1 MSSFMKFLNSSIGKK
16 LMMAVTGSFLLIF
29 LVIHLIGNITLFFG
43 AEAFNGYVSALDVV
57 KPLIR
62 VVEVVLLTAFVLH
75 IYSGLRLWFENKK
88 KQGGKFIGKYVINAS
103 NENSSFS
110 SRTTFIT
117 GSIVFIFLVLH
128 LGTFFWRFNV
138 HDPAGLANDHLYFD
152 IVVAFFKIWWYVALY
167 VIAVLLLG
175 FHLNHGFQSA
185 FQTFGWNNNN
195 YFPTVKIIG
204 TIYAVIMAVGFASM
218 PIYFFF
224 FYGGNL

>member
-1 MSSFMKFLNSSIGKK
+1 MGWFLKFFNSSIGKK
-16 LMMAVTGSFLLIF
+16 FFMALTGSFLLIF
-29 LVIHLIGNITLFFG
+29 LIVHLIGNITLFFG
-43 AEAFNGYVSALDVV
+43 PDTFNGYVKILDVI

-62 VVEVVLLTAFVLH
+62 VIEIVLLIAFVLH
-75 IYSGLRLWFENKK
+75 IFNGIRLWWENKRL
-88 KQGGKFIGKYVINAS
+88 QGGSFMSKYKVNAS
-103 NENSSFS
+103 SENSTFS

-138 HDPAGLANDHLYFD
+138 HDPEGLAEIHQYYN
-152 IVVAFFKIWWYVALY
+152 IVIGFFQIWWYVILY

-185 FQTFGWNNNN
+185 FQTFGWNNKK
-195 YFPTVKIIG
+195 YFPMVKIIG
-204 TIYAVIMAVGFASM
+204 TIYAIIMTVGFVSM

-224 FYGGNL
+224 FYGGSL